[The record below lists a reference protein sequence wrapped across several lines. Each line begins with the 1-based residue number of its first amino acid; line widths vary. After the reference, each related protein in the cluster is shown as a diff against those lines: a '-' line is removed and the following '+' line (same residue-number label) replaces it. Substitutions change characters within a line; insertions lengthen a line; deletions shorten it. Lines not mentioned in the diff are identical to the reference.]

1 MAFKVVV
8 LDDYH
13 QKFEDAPPIQRLRAR
28 PGVEVTVYTG
38 PLRGAARVAALAGV
52 EAVIALRERTRFDA
66 AFFAD
71 APQLHLIAQTGGGMN
86 HVDQDAAKAAGVTV
100 VPAPAASSAATAELA
115 IGLMIAIMRQIPQ
128 SDRTLRSGVW
138 DQLSGSVMEGK
149 LLGLIG
155 LGNVGKPTARLARAF
170 GMRLQ
175 TWSRN
180 MTPERAAEVGAESV
194 PLEELLQTS
203 DVVSV
208 HLALNAGTRGFLDEA
223 KLRLMKPSAFF
234 VNTARGAIADEAA
247 LVRMLQERAI
257 AGAALD
263 VFTEEPLPADHPLL
277 KLDNVVLTAHLGW
290 PTDSTYAGFAEA
302 AVRRVEEYLDRQTA
316 RPE

>member
-13 QKFEDAPPIQRLRAR
+13 QKFEGAPSIQRLRQR
-28 PGVEVTVYTG
+28 PGVEVKVFTES
-38 PLRGAARVAALAGV
+38 LRGPDRAAALADV
-52 EAVIALRERTRFDA
+52 DAVIALRERTRFDS

-71 APQLHLIAQTGGGMN
+71 APRLRLIAQTGGGMN
-86 HVDQDAAKAAGVTV
+86 HVDQDAVKAAGVTV
-100 VPAPAASSAATAELA
+100 MAAPGGSTAATAELA
-115 IGLMIAIMRQIPQ
+115 IGLMIASMRQIPQ
-128 SDRTLRSGVW
+128 SDRTLRAGTW
-138 DQLSGSVMEGK
+138 DQLSGQVMEGK
-149 LLGLIG
+149 TLGLIG
-155 LGNVGKPTARLARAF
+155 LGNVGKGTARLAQAF
-170 GMRLQ
+170 GMRLI

-180 MTPERAAEVGAESV
+180 MTPERAATAGATSV
-194 PLEELLQTS
+194 PLDELLATA

-223 KLRLMKPSAFF
+223 KLRLMRPTAFF

-247 LVRMLQERAI
+247 LVKLLQERAI

-263 VFTEEPLPADHPLL
+263 VFSEEPLPADHPLL
-277 KLDNVVLTAHLGW
+277 ALDNVVLTAHLGW

-302 AVRRVEEYLDRQTA
+302 AVRRVEEYLDRQT
-316 RPE
+316 E